1 MVSFKG
7 KQGKT
12 ISADENFVTISQKS
26 IFFGTSVKKIP
37 LRQISSVEIK
47 KPGLMAGYIQIAE
60 IGTSKN
66 KGLSSGAMQAALD
79 ENSVLFNWPSD
90 YEAAMKVKTFIEEQM
105 AKVATGSTTVQA
117 LSPADEITKFKGLL
131 DQGIISAEEFE
142 AKKKQLLG
150 L

>member
-26 IFFGTSVKKIP
+26 IFTGTSDKKIP
-37 LRQISSVEIK
+37 LRQISSVEVK
-47 KPGLMAGYIQIAE
+47 KPGLLAGYIQIAE
-60 IGTSKN
+60 IGASKN
-66 KGLSSGAMQAALD
+66 KGFSTGAMQAAQD

-105 AKVATGSTTVQA
+105 AKMSSGVQVVQA
-117 LSPADEITKFKGLL
+117 TSAADEITKFKNLL